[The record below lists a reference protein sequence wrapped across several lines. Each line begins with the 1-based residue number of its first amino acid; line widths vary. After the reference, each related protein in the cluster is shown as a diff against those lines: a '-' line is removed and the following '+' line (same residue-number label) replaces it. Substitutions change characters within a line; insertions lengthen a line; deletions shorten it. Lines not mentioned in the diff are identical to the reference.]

1 MSEGIEKKLLL
12 LAVVAGSLGV
22 ARGGAIINI
31 NALQNG
37 ENAGN
42 QSCSITC
49 NGSLIDPVQ
58 VTLGPGT
65 YQLNDAWSSS
75 TGLEPG
81 ALYDAWNFEAGN
93 PTAWA
98 WHWKVLFDDGS
109 DGSTVDPANYSSL
122 LIADVDPTQAFSTE
136 LAAANFGAATTPTVI
151 TLSKTTTLDFVV
163 NDNQLGDNA
172 GGVSL
177 AVACTSGACL
187 TVPGSAA
194 PEPSTLALLGCGLGV
209 LGWLRFRRLTWF
221 S

>member
-1 MSEGIEKKLLL
+1 MSEGIEKKLLC
-12 LAVVAGSLGV
+12 LAILAGSLGV
-22 ARGGAIINI
+22 ARGGTIVNI

-49 NGSLIDPVQ
+49 NGSLLDPVQ
-58 VTLGPGT
+58 VTFGPGT

-75 TGLEPG
+75 SGLEAG
-81 ALYDAWNFEAGN
+81 ALYDAWNFQAGN

-109 DGSTVDPANYSSL
+109 DGSTVNPSNYSSL

-136 LAAANFGAATTPTVI
+136 LAAANFGASTTPTVI
-151 TLSKTTTLDFVV
+151 TLSQTTTLDFIV
-163 NDNQLGDNA
+163 NDNELGDNA

-177 AVACTSGACL
+177 DVACTSGACL
-187 TVPGSAA
+187 GGTAPST
-194 PEPSTLALLGCGLGV
+194 PEPSTFMLLASGLAALGSLM
-209 LGWLRFRRLTWF
+209 LRRSTKV
-221 S
+221 